1 MTAKYHCRAAA
12 SGEFMFNLLAG
23 NHPVILTSETY
34 NDKAGALS
42 GIKSC
47 QTHSQK
53 DAMFERK
60 VAKDDSPYVVLE
72 ATVKPSAKTKCIPAS
87 R

>member
-1 MTAKYHCRAAA
+1 MTGKYHRKAAA
-12 SGEFMFNLLAG
+12 NCEFVFNLLAG

-34 NDKAGALS
+34 NDKAGAMS

-47 QTHSQK
+47 QTHAQK

-60 VAKDDSPYVVLE
+60 VTKNDSPDFVLK
-72 ATVKPSAKTKCIPAS
+72 ATVKPLAKTKCIRAS

>member
-1 MTAKYHCRAAA
+1 MTGKYHLETAV

-34 NDKAGALS
+34 N
-42 GIKSC
+42 
-47 QTHSQK
+47 
-53 DAMFERK
+53 
-60 VAKDDSPYVVLE
+60 AKQ
-72 ATVKPSAKTKCIPAS
+72 A